1 MSSTFFYNSQS
12 LVGVGAIGIGT
23 TSPTSQLHVY
33 SLSGVQNQTGQG
45 VAQIVN
51 CGGLPLNINYTGA
64 GGSLNYAIYSVSG
77 SSVGTTNTKFF
88 RYIGSVLSDGNNGNL
103 GGLHIEGIIGGGF
116 VGGNACYLKADFTN
130 RGTSGGYKYSQ
141 LTGGTV
147 DSTMNIFMVSNTSS
161 TNYDLY
167 IQYGNSG
174 YNGFNLDIKSTWAT
188 FNFINI
194 EGTADPR
201 TAPTSYAT
209 SWDLLGTA
217 NFVQKGSNGNVGI
230 GTASPNT
237 TLDVNGILT
246 TRSDIYTTPASTTL
260 YSNTFIV
267 RWNDST
273 AGIVGTPK
281 IIINSNGINSGSPQ
295 TLVMGVDGTG
305 FAQTAYLD
313 TQTGGVSATTPLA
326 FRMNGT
332 EYMRVHTNG
341 NVGIGTT
348 NPGAQLTLTSNLYAG
363 GMIQSASAAG
373 GITNQGAYMTWN
385 LSGAR
390 GETDF
395 INQQGLGSGGW
406 NWYNYNSSNQLT
418 ANAAYLSSTGALTLG
433 TYSNAYTAPS
443 GGLICPGNVGI
454 GTTNPTSA
462 LQVAGDVVCAGTLSA
477 GNPLMFRNA
486 LYNGDMRI
494 SQRGTSFTNP
504 SSQYT
509 LDRWYISIY
518 GSTGNGTVSQ
528 IQSGLANFS
537 NAFQLATTSTT
548 AGNWY
553 ISQSLETRD
562 VVRFQGQAVTVSFWY
577 RIPTNFTQVWTP
589 YLFWTTSIDTAIT
602 NSSSPAPNT
611 AGSGTMPNT
620 TAWTYTS
627 FQASVPVSAEALSVM
642 FVTFLNVVNGATI
655 QITGVQLEKGSVAT
669 PYEILPYATELA
681 LCQRYYQKSYQQGD
695 YAGTVTSTN
704 GIIAVSAVN
713 VDSIA
718 GTRFN
723 VPMRA
728 TPGTTTI
735 YSTAGTAGKATVFN
749 GGADTSAITT
759 TYATN
764 VGIGYLYINAANL
777 TQGNGY
783 RYHYV
788 ADADL

>member
-1 MSSTFFYNSQS
+1 MAKIVAVDASVGPTGVYQGRLDFYAQYNVGLRAGMSILGTSTSGCN
-12 LVGVGAIGIGT
+12 VGIGT
-23 TSPTSQLHVY
+23 TSPVCKLDVE
-33 SLSGVQNQTGQG
+33 
-45 VAQIVN
+45 
-51 CGGLPLNINYTGA
+51 GGPIKTYTGSDGA
-64 GGSLNYAIYSVSG
+64 RIIMGPSPSGTNLDYCSLIESISSSASNYASILKFYTHG
-77 SSVGTTNTKFF
+77 NGTT
-88 RYIGSVLSDGNNGNL
+88 GS
-103 GGLHIEGIIGGGF
+103 
-116 VGGNACYLKADFTN
+116 
-130 RGTSGGYKYSQ
+130 
-141 LTGGTV
+141 
-147 DSTMNIFMVSNTSS
+147 
-161 TNYDLY
+161 
-167 IQYGNSG
+167 
-174 YNGFNLDIKSTWAT
+174 
-188 FNFINI
+188 
-194 EGTADPR
+194 DP
-201 TAPTSYAT
+201 
-209 SWDLLGTA
+209 
-217 NFVQKGSNGNVGI
+217 
-230 GTASPNT
+230 
-237 TLDVNGILT
+237 TLAMT
-246 TRSDIYTTPASTTL
+246 
-260 YSNTFIV
+260 
-267 RWNDST
+267 
-273 AGIVGTPK
+273 
-281 IIINSNGINSGSPQ
+281 INS
-295 TLVMGVDGTG
+295 
-305 FAQTAYLD
+305 AQ
-313 TQTGGVSATTPLA
+313 Q
-326 FRMNGT
+326 
-332 EYMRVHTNG
+332 
-341 NVGIGTT
+341 
-348 NPGAQLTLTSNLYAG
+348 
-363 GMIQSASAAG
+363 
-373 GITNQGAYMTWN
+373 
-385 LSGAR
+385 
-390 GETDF
+390 
-395 INQQGLGSGGW
+395 
-406 NWYNYNSSNQLT
+406 
-418 ANAAYLSSTGALTLG
+418 
-433 TYSNAYTAPS
+433 
-443 GGLICPGNVGI
+443 VGI